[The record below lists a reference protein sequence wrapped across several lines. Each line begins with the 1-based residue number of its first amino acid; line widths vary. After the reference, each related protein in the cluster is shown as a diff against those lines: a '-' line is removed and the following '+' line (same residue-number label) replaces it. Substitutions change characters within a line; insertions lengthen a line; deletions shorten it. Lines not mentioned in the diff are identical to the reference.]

1 MNGPFPMA
9 MLNNQRVRKIVGS
22 KDFTFETK
30 TRDQRR
36 HGFPDMAKPSMKAQ
50 DGPMPYTWQMPWSR
64 RWRAGMFFRKYPIFD
79 FQHGAEVWNRIP
91 LVKKYRLAIG
101 IIQLDIHGVSSQLIF
116 GRPWRIGCFALT
128 CLIAREG
135 TQKSLQTKFVAC
147 WYLHSQA
154 SCGICPKKIW
164 RQKLWKVNSTNE
176 SWVVLVFVPVFLGEV
191 LEPTAP
197 ASPAVWL
204 KCRCASPWQGEP
216 SNAAWSLGMTFLGVT
231 VSNFHP
237 SQVCLFVLLIQLI
250 QIAIHA
256 GSWPVPS
263 GYLT

>member
-1 MNGPFPMA
+1 MA
-9 MLNNQRVRKIVGS
+9 MWNNQRVRKIFGS
-22 KDFTFETK
+22 KDFTFETE

-36 HGFPDMAKPSMKAQ
+36 HGFPDMAKSSMKAQ

-64 RWRAGMFFRKYPIFD
+64 RWRAGMFFRKFPIFD

-101 IIQLDIHGVSSQLIF
+101 FIQLDIRGVSSQLIF
-116 GRPWRIGCFALT
+116 EGALKNWMFCIDMFDCQRRYPEVTTNQVYGLLVFALPGRLWDVSKVDLT
-128 CLIAREG
+128 PKIMEG
-135 TQKSLQTKFVAC
+135 AGTGGV
-147 WYLHSQA
+147 
-154 SCGICPKKIW
+154 
-164 RQKLWKVNSTNE
+164 
-176 SWVVLVFVPVFLGEV
+176 
-191 LEPTAP
+191 
-197 ASPAVWL
+197 AVWL

-216 SNAAWSLGMTFLGVT
+216 SNAAWSLGMTFLVVT

-256 GSWPVPS
+256 RSWPVPS